1 MNFRTISSA
10 NTYTGLNFHITSL
23 HQYKTEKEKNME
35 LKVLAIH
42 TYHFLL
48 VTFDGVDE
56 TLKTFCMKFTGEML
70 AV

>member
-1 MNFRTISSA
+1 
-10 NTYTGLNFHITSL
+10 
-23 HQYKTEKEKNME
+23 ME